1 INTVAFPLEFRFE
14 IDLHSG
20 TLFFVN
26 PLVVAS
32 CNISAKVHLAKILLI
47 GYHQE
52 YLNTS
57 FGSSL
62 TEESYVHVWD
72 VVQNIWFVGFFL
84 GIWLSP
90 VLNDRLG
97 RKTGLLIANSTNF
110 IAAIIQFV
118 GVWQYLPVLLIIG
131 RAIASVVT
139 AVAFQAVILYLQE
152 SPPTSKR
159 GSASYCSEVVFAAMC
174 VVGMMLGTDE
184 LLGKNLPWLL
194 AVNILPCAISILI
207 VLLVPE
213 TPKFLLIRKKDRES
227 AEAAIR
233 FHHGQDVDVDSVV
246 EELLQE
252 ADEDSHSAHSFKD
265 FLVIAKEPH
274 LRKIVILGASA
285 MQITVSFWGAIYNST
300 QFMMDLNCS
309 NFVATWSSTI
319 MATIYFIGT
328 LIGSQL
334 IDRLGRRTLLLP
346 CSLVS
351 IVCWTAF
358 TLSFYLQ
365 KSSDGWKYM
374 GIAALMCFGIVY
386 GCGIGA
392 IAWFISAELAPQR
405 YRSLIQSVCYTIN
418 TIILVAMTF
427 ALLPLYTSSVGPST
441 FLILYCAPSLLC
453 LIYLTWQLP
462 ETKGRP
468 THEIL
473 NDLKISSGSLS
484 SSRVVPSPSVD
495 NTQSIKF

>member
-1 INTVAFPLEFRFE
+1 MNSTVRLLAVFCAVAFSSNWQYAYSSTFLNTPVLQF
-14 IDLHSG
+14 
-20 TLFFVN
+20 
-26 PLVVAS
+26 
-32 CNISAKVHLAKILLI
+32 K
-47 GYHQE
+47 E

-57 FGSSL
+57 FASSL
-62 TEESYVHVWD
+62 TEESYIHIWD
-72 VVQNIWFVGFFL
+72 IVQNIWFIGFFL

-90 VLNDRLG
+90 FLNDRLG
-97 RKTGLLIANSTNF
+97 RKTGLLIANSANF
-110 IAAIIQFV
+110 NAAIVQFL
-118 GVWQYLPVLLIIG
+118 GVWLFIPVLLIIG
-131 RAIASVVT
+131 RFIASVMT

-159 GSASYCSEVVFAAMC
+159 GTASYCSEVIFAAMC
-174 VVGMMLGTDE
+174 IVGMMLGTDE
-184 LLGKNLPWLL
+184 LLGNNLPWLL
-194 AVNILPCAISILI
+194 AVNILPCAISIVI
-207 VLLVPE
+207 IILVPE
-213 TPKFLLIRKKDRES
+213 TPKFLLIRKNDRKS

-233 FHHGQDVDVDSVV
+233 FHHGKDVDVESVV
-246 EELLQE
+246 EELLHE
-252 ADEDSHSAHSFKD
+252 ADEDSQEAHSFKD

-300 QFMMDLNCS
+300 QFLMDLNCS
-309 NFVATWSSTI
+309 NVLATWSSTI
-319 MATIYFIGT
+319 MASIYFIGT

-351 IVCWTAF
+351 ILCWTAF
-358 TLSFYLQ
+358 TCSFYLQ
-365 KSSDGWKYM
+365 KTGDGWKYL
-374 GIAALMCFGIVY
+374 GIAALFCFAIVY

-418 TIILVAMTF
+418 TIVLVAMTF
-427 ALLPLYTSSVGPST
+427 ALLPMYISSVGSAT
-441 FLILYCAPSLLC
+441 FLILYCAPSLVC
-453 LIYLTWQLP
+453 LVYLAWQLP

-473 NDLKISSGSLS
+473 TQLKMSSGSLA
-484 SSRVVPSPSVD
+484 RVSPE
-495 NTQSIKF
+495 